1 MGCKQCKFLSSKHRV
16 NDCIEQNVY
25 SITTQSTTN
34 SSNRTNRY
42 HQDKHQYDASFT
54 TIGFPNLLTLDN
66 LPVELVYHIFD
77 QLDTFTIV
85 TSMLNVCRRLNS
97 IISTYNHYH
106 LDLQSISMKYFNRLC
121 LVVRPEQVT
130 SLTLSDGNENV
141 GLVAVFLKKFQWQS
155 FKQLRSLRLV
165 NIDQN
170 EQIAQ
175 ILLSMTNGLER
186 LSVENPNEY
195 YSETVMDILM
205 TILSKKSLSKIS
217 LDLARNRILNP
228 SIIWPMEC
236 FLREI
241 KLTGLCHISLFRNI
255 LCCSVNLKK
264 FQAFDIDLD
273 DEWIDQTDDDDGEED
288 DEVAARQMLPLSNS
302 SNLLSLSLVYA
313 RNEIEKLEWLLPQF
327 SQLISFKYLNVY
339 DLHTEPIYESDYS
352 LLDGGRWEKMLV
364 NCQDFQFISTVHFDH
379 KAGNVHRYIA
389 TFQTQFWQDKS
400 WNIAFEQYNKT
411 LLVYSVPYPHSSFYY
426 DRPVFVSIPHN
437 PFLSSQSM
445 RNVTKLRINL
455 TAVNDL
461 RKQIIGAVRF
471 PHVTQ
476 LVLDGQ
482 WRNTGLSS
490 SIRSLVDLS
499 RIQKFT
505 RFERVPTTI
514 FQTFVFD
521 LSTVQ
526 SLTLTASVLD
536 SLNAA
541 VFQYSQ
547 CLRSLY
553 IVQLY
558 EIYPHFVNVEP
569 FCTMFPQVQ
578 HLDIPVDSF
587 DSCQYII
594 DRLGRFL
601 INVIFRFPHRER
613 DEADDIEDD
622 DDDDEDDE
630 DGRNED
636 DNNDDEDKNAELIE
650 WAQNVRQNHQY
661 RIRDRNMYLW
671 LQ

>member
-1 MGCKQCKFLSSKHRV
+1 MGCKQCKLLSSKHRV
-16 NDCIEQNVY
+16 NDYIEQNVY
-25 SITTQSTTN
+25 SITTQSTTS

-42 HQDKHQYDASFT
+42 HQDKHQYDTSFT

-66 LPVELVYHIFD
+66 LPVELIYYIFD

-97 IISTYNHYH
+97 IINTYDHYH
-106 LDLQSISMKYFNRLC
+106 LDLQSISMKYLFRIC
-121 LVVRPEQVT
+121 SVIRPEQVT

-155 FKQLRSLRLV
+155 FKQLRSLKLV

-175 ILLSMTNGLER
+175 ILLSMTNGLTR

-205 TILSKKSLSKIS
+205 AILSKESLSKVS

-228 SIIWPMEC
+228 SIVWPTEC

-255 LCCSVNLKK
+255 LCYSVNLKK

-273 DEWIDQTDDDDGEED
+273 DEWIDQTDDDDDED

-339 DLHTEPIYESDYS
+339 DLHIESIYESDYS
-352 LLDGGRWEKMLV
+352 LLNGARWEKMLV

-379 KAGNVHRYIA
+379 SAGNVHRYIT
-389 TFQTQFWQDKS
+389 TFQTQFWQDKN

-411 LLVYSVPYPHSSFYY
+411 LLVYSVPYPHSSYYY

-445 RNVTKLRINL
+445 RNVTKLQINL

-461 RKQIIGAVRF
+461 GKQIIGAARF

-482 WRNTGLSS
+482 WRNASLSS
-490 SIRSLVDLS
+490 SIRSLVDPS
-499 RIQKFT
+499 RIQKFI
-505 RFERVPTTI
+505 RFERVPTAI

-521 LSTVQ
+521 LSSVQ
-526 SLTLTASVLD
+526 TLTLTASVLD

-547 CLRSLY
+547 CLHSLY
-553 IVQLY
+553 IVQLH

-601 INVIFRFPHRER
+601 INVVFRFPHRER
-613 DEADDIEDD
+613 EEADDIEDD
-622 DDDDEDDE
+622 DDDGDDE
-630 DGRNED
+630 AD
-636 DNNDDEDKNAELIE
+636 DNNGDEDKNTELVE